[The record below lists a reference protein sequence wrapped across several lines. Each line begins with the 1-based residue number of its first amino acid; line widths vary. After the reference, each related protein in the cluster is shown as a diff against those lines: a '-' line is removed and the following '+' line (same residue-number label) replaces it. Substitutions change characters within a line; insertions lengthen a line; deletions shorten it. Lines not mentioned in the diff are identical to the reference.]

1 MIASGLTTS
10 DTGSVG
16 CDECGRYTHSVIGL
30 ISPLPETNENSAN
43 GLSAVDARSAI
54 NAVRADFGGAG
65 LGGVSAAAAADGDT
79 DDDDDDDP
87 CCIACLGY
95 RRLRLIFST
104 GIAMRG
110 SGGPGAGGGG
120 AGRATGVNFT
130 LVYSRGGSSSFA
142 GSAAEAASPS
152 SISSFSFRDG
162 ASLACGSE
170 NDDCCSEASGD
181 DRGEGS
187 MVDSIDGCNDVI
199 VAFSL
204 PPAWNENVVL
214 DVVRVCD
221 RMTVSLCNDGMA
233 AVSSANRGREEE
245 ACAFDASVTHNV
257 GADCL
262 RRGVGGKGL
271 SCLFVALELL
281 CEYRLL
287 YKLFTIAT
295 LLLSVI
301 VANIVAVVIVIV
313 LSFAGRLLR

>member
-79 DDDDDDDP
+79 NDDDDP

-187 MVDSIDGCNDVI
+187 MVDSIDGCKDVI

-271 SCLFVALELL
+271 SCLFVAL
-281 CEYRLL
+281 
-287 YKLFTIAT
+287 
-295 LLLSVI
+295 
-301 VANIVAVVIVIV
+301 
-313 LSFAGRLLR
+313 